1 MDIKGKIAEIVNK
14 LKTDKDLMNKF
25 NTNPGGVVKEL
36 TGMDLPEDQV
46 NSIVAGIKAKLTTDK
61 LGGLGKLFGR

>member
-1 MDIKGKIAEIVNK
+1 MDIKGKITEIVNK
-14 LKTDKDLMNKF
+14 LKSDKDLMNKF

-46 NSIVAGIKAKLTTDK
+46 NSVVSGIKAKLSMDK
-61 LGGLGKLFGR
+61 LGGIGKMFGK